1 MPIALKN
8 KAAHLIVMV
17 RGVRGR
23 KRRHLAV
30 FVLQCLRWRTMC
42 IAVFAIG
49 AAGEARANG
58 VPPEPT
64 PVPVRFEAA
73 LRIGLGLTFD
83 TGYLNST
90 SFVAMPLGADVGIRI
105 DGRTFVGAFFQYG
118 LFGSRRSAF
127 CNGTCSSNTGEAG
140 VEVLWHPLGN
150 SGMDPWLGL
159 GTGYEWTTF
168 ADSPSA
174 SGSSSGWEIICVQF
188 GVDFALGSV
197 MKLGPY
203 ASFSVTEYVWN
214 VSSPFASYGVSFGAR
229 LVILP

>member
-1 MPIALKN
+1 MPIATKN
-8 KAAHLIVMV
+8 KPARLIVV
-17 RGVRGR
+17 RRVRGR
-23 KRRHLAV
+23 QKRHLAG
-30 FVLQCLRWRTMC
+30 FLLQCLRWRSVC
-42 IAVFAIG
+42 IAVFAIS
-49 AAGEARANG
+49 AAGEARADG
-58 VPPEPT
+58 APPEPA
-64 PVPVRFEAA
+64 PVPVKFEAA
-73 LRIGLGLTFD
+73 LRVGLGLTFD

-90 SFVAMPLGADVGIRI
+90 SFVAMPLGGDVGIRI
-105 DGRTFVGAFFQYG
+105 DGGTFVGAFFQYS

-150 SGMDPWLGL
+150 GGMDPWLGL

-168 ADSPSA
+168 ADSVSA
-174 SGSSSGWEIICVQF
+174 SGSSSGWEIFCVQF

-197 MKLGPY
+197 MKVGPY

-214 VSSPFASYGVSFGAR
+214 VSTPFASYGVSFGAR